1 MLCDGRFRVCPDID
15 AFVPSQDDRGKVAR
29 SFVQTSNGRRLL
41 AAASDLKTERH
52 MRSYTRRF
60 VGAIVIASLLSL
72 ALVPSVAFAVPG
84 HTAGWGGAGVVG
96 GG

>member
-1 MLCDGRFRVCPDID
+1 
-15 AFVPSQDDRGKVAR
+15 
-29 SFVQTSNGRRLL
+29 
-41 AAASDLKTERH
+41 